1 MRLLPLVT
9 ALICSACAYAPPGA
23 EIDPSTHVERVLED
37 VSAMIEGMTA
47 AHAERRV
54 VLREPGFRSSAPTPR
69 N

>member
-1 MRLLPLVT
+1 MRLLPLVI
-9 ALICSACAYAPPGA
+9 ALFCSACAYAPPGA
-23 EIDPSTHVERVLED
+23 EIDRSTHVERVLED

-47 AHAERRV
+47 AHSERRV